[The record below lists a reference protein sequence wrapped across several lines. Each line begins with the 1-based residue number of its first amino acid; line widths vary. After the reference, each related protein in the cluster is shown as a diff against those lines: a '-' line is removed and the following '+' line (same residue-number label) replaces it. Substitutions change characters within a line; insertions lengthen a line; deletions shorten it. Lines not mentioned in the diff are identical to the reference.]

1 MMWSTELCY
10 SDSLW
15 KEAKYKLLMGNK
27 HKNIFNFSQLF
38 SAQFLLNL
46 ASCFQTYQQV
56 HVGTNMLGEM
66 TWQQELC

>member
-1 MMWSTELCY
+1 
-10 SDSLW
+10 
-15 KEAKYKLLMGNK
+15 MGNK

-66 TWQQELC
+66 T